1 MDGGFREVEKCEAK
15 YPGPQPGAE
24 RLGTKVESYDAG
36 VKSIFSQ
43 IGLQEKEGRSFFV
56 PQ

>member
-43 IGLQEKEGRSFFV
+43 IGLQE
-56 PQ
+56 